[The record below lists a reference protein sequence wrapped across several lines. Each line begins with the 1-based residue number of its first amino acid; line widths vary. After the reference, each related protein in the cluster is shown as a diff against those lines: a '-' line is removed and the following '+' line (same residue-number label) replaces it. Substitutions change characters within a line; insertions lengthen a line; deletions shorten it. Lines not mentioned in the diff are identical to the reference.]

1 MYPVCIVYSEYTA
14 HSIQHKC
21 IVYNL
26 YVAHI
31 ASELYFVY
39 IKCVYKIN
47 ILYVHYR
54 AYIILHIYYICK
66 NNKPF
71 IYFLV
76 AL

>member
-1 MYPVCIVYSEYTA
+1 MHTA
-14 HSIQHKC
+14 YNISVLC

-54 AYIILHIYYICK
+54 AYIILHIYYICMC
-66 NNKPF
+66 NKPF